1 MAPTSIFE
9 GNPVKSVL
17 LVGQSNMA
25 GRGYLDDVPTICNEN
40 AFMLRNGRWQL
51 MTEPIHFDRSIAGV
65 GPAGSFAALWC
76 QDHPGE
82 QIGLIPCA
90 EGGSSIDEWTPEGTL
105 FRHAVSEARFA
116 LESSELIGILWHQGE
131 NDARGG
137 GYRTY
142 RERLAGVV
150 RALRSEL
157 GAEGLPFVM
166 GELADFLGKSGFGL
180 SASEHER
187 INGELRRF
195 VEEEPGC
202 YLVSAEGLTSNP
214 DGIHIDAAS
223 QRRFGVRYYQAFAER
238 RNVASAL
245 PDEDELLDACINQ
258 HIFTRTER
266 LHLDMTAFA
275 KGRMPFEDLAAR
287 LKPSA

>member
-1 MAPTSIFE
+1 MKSI
-9 GNPVKSVL
+9 L

-25 GRGYLDDVPTICNEN
+25 GRGYLDDVPAICNEN

-51 MTEPIHFDRSIAGV
+51 MTEPIHFDRSVAGV

-76 QDHPGE
+76 QNHPGE

-90 EGGSSIDEWTPEGTL
+90 EGGSAIDEWSPEGTL

-131 NDARGG
+131 SDAHDG

-157 GAEGLPFVM
+157 EAEGLPFVM
-166 GELADFLGKSGFGL
+166 GELPDFLGKKGFGL
-180 SASEHER
+180 SAAEFGQ
-187 INGELRRF
+187 INDEVRRF
-195 VEEEPGC
+195 AAEEPEC

-214 DGIHIDAAS
+214 DGIHIDAVS
-223 QRRFGVRYYQAFAER
+223 QRRFGARYYWAFEGR
-238 RNVASAL
+238 RDVTSAL
-245 PDEDELLDACINQ
+245 PDEDELLKACIDQ
-258 HIFTRTER
+258 HVPTRTER
-266 LHLDMTAFA
+266 LHIDMTAFA
-275 KGRMPFEDLAAR
+275 QGRMSYGELAAS
-287 LKPSA
+287 LGMPA

>member
-1 MAPTSIFE
+1 M
-9 GNPVKSVL
+9 KSVL

-25 GRGYLDDVPTICNEN
+25 GRGYLDAVPAICNEN

-51 MTEPIHFDRSIAGV
+51 MTEPIHFDRSVAGV
-65 GPAGSFAALWC
+65 GPAGAFAALWC

-90 EGGSSIDEWTPEGTL
+90 EGGSAIDEWAPEGTL

-116 LESSELIGILWHQGE
+116 LESSELIGIIWHQGE
-131 NDARGG
+131 SDAHDG

-157 GAEGLPFVM
+157 DAEDLPFVM
-166 GELADFLGKSGFGL
+166 GELPDFLGKSGFGL
-180 SASEHER
+180 SATEYEEVNDE
-187 INGELRRF
+187 IRRF
-195 VEEEPGC
+195 VESEPGC

-214 DGIHIDAAS
+214 DGIHIDAVS
-223 QRRFGVRYYQAFAER
+223 QRRFGVRYYKAF
-238 RNVASAL
+238 
-245 PDEDELLDACINQ
+245 
-258 HIFTRTER
+258 
-266 LHLDMTAFA
+266 
-275 KGRMPFEDLAAR
+275 KGR
-287 LKPSA
+287 

>member
-1 MAPTSIFE
+1 MKSI
-9 GNPVKSVL
+9 L

-25 GRGYLDDVPTICNEN
+25 GRGYLDDVPVICHEN

-51 MTEPIHFDRSIAGV
+51 MTEPIHFDRPVAGV
-65 GPAGSFAALWC
+65 GPAGAFAALWC
-76 QDHPGE
+76 RDHPGE

-90 EGGSSIDEWTPEGTL
+90 EGGSAIDEWSPEGTL

-131 NDARGG
+131 SDARAG

-142 RERLAGVV
+142 RERLATVV

-166 GELADFLGKSGFGL
+166 GELPAFLGKTGFGL
-180 SASEHER
+180 SAAEYGQ
-187 INGELRRF
+187 INAEMRRF
-195 VEEEPGC
+195 AAEEPGC
-202 YLVSAEGLTSNP
+202 YLVSAEGLTSNS

-223 QRRFGVRYYQAFAER
+223 QRRFGVRYYRAFEGR
-238 RNVASAL
+238 RNVTSAL
-245 PDEDELLDACINQ
+245 PDEDELLKACIDQ
-258 HIFTRTER
+258 HVTTRTER

-275 KGRMPFEDLAAR
+275 QGRMSYEELAAS
-287 LKPSA
+287 LGMPA